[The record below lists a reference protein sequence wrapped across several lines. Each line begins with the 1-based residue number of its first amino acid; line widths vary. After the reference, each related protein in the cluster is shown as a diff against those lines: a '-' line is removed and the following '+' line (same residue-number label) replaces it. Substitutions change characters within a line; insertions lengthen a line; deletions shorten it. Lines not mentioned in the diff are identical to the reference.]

1 MSEYKAPVTDI
12 AFVLEEHVGMAEIA
26 ALPGLEEATP
36 DLVRA
41 ILEGAAQHPSLL
53 RFLGPLPRGSI
64 LVCDAPYLHGTLFE
78 STSQAEVFLVD
89 RLKYLLNAYC
99 HRLIV
104 W

>member
-41 ILEGAAQHPSLL
+41 ILEGAAQLTEAAIA
-53 RFLGPLPRGSI
+53 PLNRSGDQQGSR
-64 LVCDAPYLHGTLFE
+64 VMASFVRRSKRP
-78 STSQAEVFLVD
+78 
-89 RLKYLLNAYC
+89 
-99 HRLIV
+99 
-104 W
+104 